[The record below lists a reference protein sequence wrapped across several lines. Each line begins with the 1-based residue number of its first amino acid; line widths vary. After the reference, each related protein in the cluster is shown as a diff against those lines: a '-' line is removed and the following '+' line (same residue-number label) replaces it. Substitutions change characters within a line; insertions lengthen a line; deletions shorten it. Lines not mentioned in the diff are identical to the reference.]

1 MAVRLRQAHSIKAGS
16 LSKGRKEMLMIDT
29 LTPLAE
35 IDDLDSQQAHDCFVE
50 YHDAMAAVFKIEV
63 DGRLAGIMH
72 DKEQW
77 KKMSRSN
84 RFDQIHKYHRT
95 EYERC
100 AVVKNKRLEA

>member
-1 MAVRLRQAHSIKAGS
+1 MGVRLPQAHSQQQDHI
-16 LSKGRKEMLMIDT
+16 SKGRKEMLMIDT